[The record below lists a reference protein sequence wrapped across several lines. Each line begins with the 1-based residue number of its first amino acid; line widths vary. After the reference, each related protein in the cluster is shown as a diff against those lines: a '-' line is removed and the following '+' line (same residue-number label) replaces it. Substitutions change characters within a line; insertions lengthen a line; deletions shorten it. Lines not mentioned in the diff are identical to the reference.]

1 MKLNARDIDGFIKY
15 PQKYAGALIYGLDEG
30 QVRARVRE
38 LCANWMGPD
47 ADAINRIEF
56 SADQIAA
63 DPARLS
69 DELASFSLLGG
80 KRAIC
85 IREAG
90 DDLLPLLDDALA
102 TRAKDNFLILY
113 THDSLSSGSKLRAF
127 CERVPE
133 IAAVACYK
141 DEGANLSQLIR
152 DTLRA
157 YGLRVQN
164 DVVNYLSQQ
173 LQGDRQVVL
182 NELEKISLYIGDE
195 AEEVDMETAVFLTAD
210 SRESSLDELAHAV
223 AAGQPAIICSLTDTL
238 MNEGVQPVVAVRAL
252 MRYLR
257 RLEAVAQARHNGAS
271 LDQAIDQL
279 KPPVFFKHKAQ
290 LRSHATRWGLSRV
303 NDALALLHHLELIT
317 KREGRLA
324 RPLLAQG
331 LLDVADLANPHH
343 KAA

>member
-1 MKLNARDIDGFIKY
+1 MKLAAGQVDGFLKY
-15 PQKYAGALIYGLDEG
+15 PQKFAGALIYGLDEG
-30 QVRARVRE
+30 QVRARVRD
-38 LCANWMGPD
+38 LCAAWMGPD

-56 SADQIAA
+56 SAEQIDA

-85 IREAG
+85 IRDA
-90 DDLLPLLDDALA
+90 DDALVPLLDNALN
-102 TRAKDNFLILY
+102 TRARDNFIILY

-141 DEGANLSQLIR
+141 DEGTNLAQLIR

-157 YGLRVQN
+157 YGLRVGN
-164 DVVNYLSQQ
+164 DVVQYLSQQ

-195 AEEVDMETAVFLTAD
+195 ADEVDMETAMFLTAD
-210 SRESSLDELAHAV
+210 SRETSLDELSHAV
-223 AAGQPAIICSLTDTL
+223 AANARATICTLTDTL
-238 MNEGVQPVVAVRAL
+238 INEGVQPVVIVRAL
-252 MRYLR
+252 MRYMH
-257 RLEAVAQARHNGAS
+257 RLEAVAQARYQGAN
-271 LDQAIDQL
+271 LDSAVEQL
-279 KPPVFFKHKAQ
+279 RPPVFFKHKA
-290 LRSHATRWGLSRV
+290 LFRSHAARWSLGKAH
-303 NDALALLHHLELIT
+303 DALALLHTLELTT
-317 KREGRLA
+317 KREGRLS

-331 LLDVADLANPHH
+331 LLDVADLAVPHP

>member
-1 MKLNARDIDGFIKY
+1 MKLGARDIDGFVKY
-15 PQKYAGALIYGLDEG
+15 PQKFAGALIYGLDEG
-30 QVRARVRE
+30 QVRGRVRE
-38 LCANWMGPD
+38 LSANWMGPD

-56 SADQIAA
+56 SADQIAS

-85 IREAG
+85 IRDA
-90 DDLLPLLDDALA
+90 DDGLVPLLDDALA
-102 TRAKDNFLILY
+102 TRARDNFLILY

-133 IAAVACYK
+133 LAAVPCYK

-157 YGLRVQN
+157 YGLKVQN
-164 DVVNYLSQQ
+164 DVVAYLSQQ

-182 NELEKISLYIGDE
+182 NELEKVSLYIGDD
-195 AEEVDMETAVFLTAD
+195 ADEVTMETAVFLTAD
-210 SRESSLDELAHAV
+210 SRETSLDELTHAV
-223 AAGQPAIICSLTDTL
+223 AGGQMATICTLSDTL
-238 MNEGVQPVVAVRAL
+238 INEGVQPVVMVRSL
-252 MRYLR
+252 MRYMH
-257 RLEAVAQARHNGAS
+257 RLETVAQARYQGAN
-271 LDQAIDQL
+271 LDAAIDQL
-279 KPPVFFKHKAQ
+279 RPPIFFKHKAQ
-290 LRSHATRWGLSRV
+290 FRSHAARWGLAKV
-303 NDALALLHHLELIT
+303 HDALALLHALELTT

-331 LLDVADLANPHH
+331 LLDVATLVAPHS